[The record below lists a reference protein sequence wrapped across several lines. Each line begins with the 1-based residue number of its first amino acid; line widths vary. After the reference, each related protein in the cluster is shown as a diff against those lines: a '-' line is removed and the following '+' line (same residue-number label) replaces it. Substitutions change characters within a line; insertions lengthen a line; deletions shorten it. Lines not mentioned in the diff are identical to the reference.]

1 MTRKKT
7 SKKSSALPI
16 ILLAAGMVLIIV
28 AAVFLF
34 EANNQGN
41 SVSGVVGR
49 VNPTEAKN
57 AFDQGEAV
65 ILDVRSKASYANSH
79 AAGAI
84 NIPLEDLNN
93 RIDELDPN
101 QWIIT
106 YCT

>member
-1 MTRKKT
+1 MAKKKT

-16 ILLAAGMVLIIV
+16 ILLTAGMVLIIV
-28 AAVFLF
+28 AAAFLF
-34 EANNQGN
+34 EANNQGGN
-41 SVSGVVGR
+41 VSGEVGR

-57 AFDQGEAV
+57 AFDKGDAI
-65 ILDVRSKASYANSH
+65 ILDVRSKASYASSH

-84 NIPLEDLNN
+84 NIPLEELSK